1 MKDPCLLS
9 PSLSVSNLV
18 VVISMVT
25 SFAPPWLPC
34 FIHLR
39 KCAIENYAWTHHIKP
54 WTPLTF
60 TRLLLFHL
68 FHIPQ
73 KCCLS
78 IGPLQW
84 KRSKLGCWCYRHNYG
99 RSIESRVKSVFCLHF
114 KKWTLAQSLFHLPSN
129 HCFGNRGYKCSFQNG
144 SDLEQACK

>member
-39 KCAIENYAWTHHIKP
+39 ECALENYAWTHHIKP

-68 FHIPQ
+68 FIYFISLRNAACQ
-73 KCCLS
+73 LALYNENVQNWDVGV
-78 IGPLQW
+78 IGITMVGP
-84 KRSKLGCWCYRHNYG
+84 
-99 RSIESRVKSVFCLHF
+99 
-114 KKWTLAQSLFHLPSN
+114 
-129 HCFGNRGYKCSFQNG
+129 
-144 SDLEQACK
+144 